1 MPGQAGAEVA
11 PQIPLGSTQIVRS
24 SQNPDKSRLVKPDS
38 TNQILKT
45 RVAAK
50 RLEVGMRFEEHQNV
64 GVFPISL
71 LKPGKGLLGRDPLS
85 DAIRPGDPSSRIHG
99 HHPRKRDVLRISS
112 LQPAHKG
119 PASTACSGIPWRHL
133 VLIRKD

>member
-50 RLEVGMRFEEHQNV
+50 RVEVGMRFEEHQNV

-71 LKPGKGLLGRDPLS
+71 LKPGKGLLIVAKPQ
-85 DAIRPGDPSSRIHG
+85 
-99 HHPRKRDVLRISS
+99 ISI
-112 LQPAHKG
+112 HKG
-119 PASTACSGIPWRHL
+119 SGGN
-133 VLIRKD
+133 VS